1 MNNIFCNH
9 IRRCCLCS
17 KDHCD
22 RCGRFVAR
30 FDVQIFVDCIKCIHL
45 LTFILM
51 KTFYLYIN
59 DGMFINSQSLGF
71 FHVFFEFQF
80 LFHLD
85 FFQLVQHCFIIFKSQ
100 QFFQFCG
107 IFLESVSDQRFNI
120 SGQYRITMHQ
130 PATERDSVCFVVK
143 TFRIE
148 VIEIFQF

>member
-22 RCGRFVAR
+22 RCGRLVAR

-85 FFQLVQHCFIIFKSQ
+85 FFQFFQHFFIIFENQ

-107 IFLESVSDQRFNI
+107 IFLEAVSD
-120 SGQYRITMHQ
+120 
-130 PATERDSVCFVVK
+130 
-143 TFRIE
+143 
-148 VIEIFQF
+148 

>member
-9 IRRCCLCS
+9 ICRRCLGS
-17 KDHCD
+17 KDHRN

-30 FDVQIFVDCIKCIHL
+30 LDVQIFVDCIECIHL

-51 KTFYLYIN
+51 QTFYLYIN
-59 DGMFINSQSLGF
+59 NGMFVDGQSLGL

-85 FFQLVQHCFIIFKSQ
+85 FFQLVQHCFIVFKSQ

-107 IFLESVSDQRFNI
+107 IFLESVSDQRLNV
-120 SGQYRITMHQ
+120 SGQSRIAVHQ
-130 PATERDSVCFVVK
+130 PAAEGNSVRLVIK
-143 TFRIE
+143 AFRIQIIE
-148 VIEIFQF
+148 VFQF